1 MFCNCPGSLF
11 GKTLTLMAMV
21 MLQQASAAHFFNYDS
36 PVIPLQQGY
45 VWRVSG
51 VFRLIHVINLLE
63 FQQAIQTTREESTLL
78 SDQRTRMIAD
88 HYLDQAEEDTGR
100 LLSTPA
106 RRPRAVEWLGSAW
119 KWIAGSPDAADWN
132 AALKTQDG
140 LVAGNNQQVRINEK
154 LFEATYR
161 TLEELNGIIG
171 KVNSIDGDIH
181 AATATLHKA
190 MILARQ
196 VHEVT
201 RACQLAKTGAVNTDL
216 LNGKEVDDILNEVM
230 GLPYQNAV
238 EAIEF
243 SRPTVMSN
251 GTFLL
256 YVLAI
261 PKVTDR
267 RYKLLHL
274 LPTVREGRKIV
285 LDANL
290 IAVDPTETYEVLGNC
305 LSIGNTTVCQ
315 EENLRRLN
323 EEGCI
328 PRLIKGGNAQC
339 HYLRDA
345 QESVTL
351 MDEST
356 VFLTGFNGTVTTS
369 SGQRRLQG
377 SFIIKLQNETITI
390 GRKTYSSR
398 SASALTAMPAVLSN
412 ITALSYTPT
421 LQYVHEFSTQNLRK
435 LYDVSRKLKISL
447 LTEAIGTACV
457 GIMLYIAWRK
467 MTSTRGL
474 AIPEKAS
481 PSPSP

>member
-1 MFCNCPGSLF
+1 MR
-11 GKTLTLMAMV
+11 
-21 MLQQASAAHFFNYDS
+21 Y
-36 PVIPLQQGY
+36 
-45 VWRVSG
+45 
-51 VFRLIHVINLLE
+51 
-63 FQQAIQTTREESTLL
+63 TREEHKEG
-78 SDQRTRMIAD
+78 Q
-88 HYLDQAEEDTGR
+88 EDGVGESKMGDDVIESAGDCLR
-100 LLSTPA
+100 GNS
-106 RRPRAVEWLGSAW
+106 RA
-119 KWIAGSPDAADWN
+119 
-132 AALKTQDG
+132 QDS

-190 MILARQ
+190 MILAKQ

-201 RACQLAKTGAVNTDL
+201 RACQLAKTGAVNSDL
-216 LNGKEVDDILNEVM
+216 LNGKEVDVILNEVM

-267 RYKLLHL
+267 KYKLLHL
-274 LPTVREGRKIV
+274 LPTVREGQKLV

-323 EEGCI
+323 EESCI

-345 QESVTL
+345 QKSVTL
-351 MDEST
+351 IDEST

-377 SFIIKLQNETITI
+377 SFIVKLQNETITI

-398 SASALTAMPAVLSN
+398 SASTLTAMPAVLSN
-412 ITALSYTPT
+412 RPLKLRIYCLEKNDVHKRPGDTRKGQSVAFTLICGTQISGGGGVNTMNSVHKHQATLPLTQTAPHTSCPSHKLLAQHGLLAQSGDTGCACDRWT
-421 LQYVHEFSTQNLRK
+421 VIRAASATQ
-435 LYDVSRKLKISL
+435 
-447 LTEAIGTACV
+447 GQ
-457 GIMLYIAWRK
+457 
-467 MTSTRGL
+467 RGSFG
-474 AIPEKAS
+474 AS
-481 PSPSP
+481 GRER